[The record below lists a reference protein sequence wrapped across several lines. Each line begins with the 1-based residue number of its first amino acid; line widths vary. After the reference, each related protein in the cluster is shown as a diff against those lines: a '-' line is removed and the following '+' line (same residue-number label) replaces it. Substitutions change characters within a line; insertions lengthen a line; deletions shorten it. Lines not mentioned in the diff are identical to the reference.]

1 MPHIDTFYKY
11 EPLQWY
17 PHMGPKDAELWNKF
31 VVANPGK
38 FTGVIYDMR
47 CGEVEAC
54 DTSMP
59 KNIKDAWVDLC
70 RGRID
75 VVAETPDAIFV
86 IEVKPRA
93 RGEALGQALN
103 NSYLYEHEHQPTKRV
118 VPTVVTDFIIPGTRI
133 VAAVRGIRLW
143 TPELTD

>member
-1 MPHIDTFYKY
+1 
-11 EPLQWY
+11 
-17 PHMGPKDAELWNKF
+17 MGPKDAELWNKF
-31 VVANPGK
+31 VIANPGK

-47 CGEVEAC
+47 CGEVEDC

-75 VVAETPDAIFV
+75 VVAETPNEIYV

-93 RGEALGQALN
+93 RGEALGQAIN
-103 NSYLYEHEHQPTKRV
+103 NAHLYIQEKRPTLPV
-118 VPTVVTDFIIPGTRI
+118 YPAVVTDVIIPGTRI
-133 VAAVRGIRLW
+133 VAAAKGIFLW
-143 TPELTD
+143 TPETGNQTI